1 MEITLLTMDVAATS
15 SGTTSATN
23 SQPGDNAP
31 TFAQLLGSQPQ
42 NAQSDKKTANIA
54 NHSTKENKAHSH
66 SDEDKT
72 KEDGSHL
79 ASVTTELN
87 VKEESSPEKSQLTL
101 TLPDNEQFAAIVENR
116 TPSSLMSAE
125 ELAAELPVQLAGLPG
140 LKRLTLPSDQLNQA
154 AQQPQ
159 SVKRDEGL
167 ATLARTISKDTD
179 MSEFNL
185 TDKLNLSKS
194 DEKSLL
200 TQLRPETAALA
211 SENTLTR
218 ANPTD
223 KSSAK
228 KADSIATLL
237 TPTAEKVNTLLN
249 GDKQVANAKL
259 ADNVAQQMM
268 SGNSV
273 AERDLQSTLSTSS
286 SFASQSIAATP
297 AHASALTQ
305 PQMQFSPMATQV
317 LNAQVGTPEWQQQ
330 LNQQIVM
337 FSRNG
342 LQKAELRLHPE
353 ELGSLHIRMKIED
366 GQAQLHLASQNGQVR
381 TVLEN
386 AIHQLR
392 QALSENGIQLTQSQ
406 VSSDT
411 SDSWQQQNMSDSSQF
426 SGDGADNHQGSEGNS
441 MQLASE
447 TALQKITLT
456 PQELASARG
465 GVDIF
470 A

>member
-1 MEITLLTMDVAATS
+1 MEITLLTMDVAAAS
-15 SGTTSATN
+15 PGTASATQ

-42 NAQSDKKTANIA
+42 QAQGDKKTANIT
-54 NHSTKENKAHSH
+54 NHSTKENKTHSH

-72 KEDGSHL
+72 KEDDSQL
-79 ASVTTELN
+79 ASVSTESN
-87 VKEESSPEKSQLTL
+87 VIKEPSLDTSQLTL

-116 TPSSLMSAE
+116 TASSLMSAE

-140 LKRLTLPSDQLNQA
+140 LKRLTLPSEQLTQA
-154 AQQPQ
+154 LQQPQ
-159 SVKRDEGL
+159 SVKRGEDL
-167 ATLARTISKDTD
+167 ASLARSISKDND
-179 MSEFNL
+179 MSDFNL

-200 TQLRPETAALA
+200 TQLRPETATLA
-211 SENTLTR
+211 TQSTLVG
-218 ANPTD
+218 ANQAE

-228 KADSIATLL
+228 KVDSIATLL
-237 TPTAEKVNTLLN
+237 TPTAEKVNALLN
-249 GDKQVANAKL
+249 GDKQAVNAKL
-259 ADNVAQQMM
+259 ADNVAQQMAA
-268 SGNSV
+268 GNRV
-273 AERDLQSTLSTSS
+273 AESDLHNTLTNSP
-286 SFASQSIAATP
+286 SFASQGITGH
-297 AHASALTQ
+297 AHSSTQ

-366 GQAQLHLASQNGQVR
+366 GQAQLHLASQSGQVR
-381 TVLEN
+381 SVLEN
-386 AIHQLR
+386 AMHQLR

-411 SDSWQQQNMSDSSQF
+411 NDSWQQQNMSDSSQF
-426 SGDGADNHQGSEGNS
+426 SGDGADNHQGREGNS

-447 TALQKITLT
+447 PALQKITLT

>member
-1 MEITLLTMDVAATS
+1 MEITLLTMDVAAAS
-15 SGTTSATN
+15 PGTTSASN

-42 NAQSDKKTANIA
+42 NAQSDKKTANIT
-54 NHSTKENKAHSH
+54 NPSTKENKAHSH

-79 ASVTTELN
+79 ASVTTEPN
-87 VKEESSPEKSQLTL
+87 VIEESSLEKSQLTL
-101 TLPDNEQFAAIVENR
+101 TLPDNEQFAAIVENK
-116 TPSSLMSAE
+116 TPSLLMSAE
-125 ELAAELPVQLAGLPG
+125 ELAAELPVQLAGLSG
-140 LKRLTLPSDQLNQA
+140 LKRLTLPSEQLTQA
-154 AQQPQ
+154 LQQHQ
-159 SVKRDEGL
+159 SVKQDEGL
-167 ATLARTISKDTD
+167 ASLARTISKDND
-179 MSEFNL
+179 MSDFNL

-200 TQLRPETAALA
+200 TQLRPETA
-211 SENTLTR
+211 TLTTESTR
-218 ANPTD
+218 VGANQTE
-223 KSSAK
+223 KTSAK
-228 KADSIATLL
+228 KGDSIATLL
-237 TPTAEKVNTLLN
+237 TPTVEKVNALLN
-249 GDKQVANAKL
+249 SDKQVANAKL
-259 ADNVAQQMM
+259 ADNVAQQMVA
-268 SGNSV
+268 GNRV
-273 AERDLQSTLSTSS
+273 VETDLHNTLSTSS
-286 SFASQSIAATP
+286 SLASQSITGH
-297 AHASALTQ
+297 AHSSTQ
-305 PQMQFSPMATQV
+305 PQMQFSPMATPV
-317 LNAQVGTPEWQQQ
+317 LNAQVGTQEWQQQ

-366 GQAQLHLASQNGQVR
+366 GQAQLHLASQSGQVR
-381 TVLEN
+381 SVLEN
-386 AIHQLR
+386 AMHQLR

-411 SDSWQQQNMSDSSQF
+411 NDSWQQQNMSDSSQV

-441 MQLASE
+441 LQLASE

>member
-1 MEITLLTMDVAATS
+1 MEITLLTMDVAAAS
-15 SGTTSATN
+15 PGTTSASN

-42 NAQSDKKTANIA
+42 NAQSDKKTANIT
-54 NHSTKENKAHSH
+54 NPSTKENKAHSH

-79 ASVTTELN
+79 ASVTTEPN
-87 VKEESSPEKSQLTL
+87 VIEESSLEKSQLTL
-101 TLPDNEQFAAIVENR
+101 TLPDNEQFAAIVENK
-116 TPSSLMSAE
+116 TPSLLMSAE
-125 ELAAELPVQLAGLPG
+125 ELAAELPVQLAGLSG
-140 LKRLTLPSDQLNQA
+140 LKRLTLPSEQLTQA
-154 AQQPQ
+154 LQQHQ
-159 SVKRDEGL
+159 SVKQDEGL
-167 ATLARTISKDTD
+167 ASLARTISKDND
-179 MSEFNL
+179 MSDFNL
-185 TDKLNLSKS
+185 TGKLNLSKS

-200 TQLRPETAALA
+200 TQLRPETA
-211 SENTLTR
+211 TLTTESTR
-218 ANPTD
+218 VGANQTE
-223 KSSAK
+223 KTSAK
-228 KADSIATLL
+228 KGDSIATLL
-237 TPTAEKVNTLLN
+237 TPTAEKVNALLN

-259 ADNVAQQMM
+259 ADNVAQQMVA
-268 SGNSV
+268 GNRV
-273 AERDLQSTLSTSS
+273 VETDLHSTLSTSS
-286 SFASQSIAATP
+286 SLASQSITGH
-297 AHASALTQ
+297 AHSSTQ
-305 PQMQFSPMATQV
+305 PQMQFSPMATPV
-317 LNAQVGTPEWQQQ
+317 LNAQVGTQEWQQQ

-366 GQAQLHLASQNGQVR
+366 GQAQLHLASQSGQVR
-381 TVLEN
+381 SVLEN
-386 AIHQLR
+386 AMHQLR

-411 SDSWQQQNMSDSSQF
+411 NDSWQQQNMSDSSQF

-441 MQLASE
+441 LQLASE

>member
-1 MEITLLTMDVAATS
+1 MEITLLTMDVAAAS
-15 SGTTSATN
+15 PGTTSASN

-42 NAQSDKKTANIA
+42 NAQSDKKTANIT
-54 NHSTKENKAHSH
+54 NPSTKENKAHSH

-79 ASVTTELN
+79 ASVTTEPN
-87 VKEESSPEKSQLTL
+87 VIEESSLEKSQLTL
-101 TLPDNEQFAAIVENR
+101 TLPDNEQFAAIVENK
-116 TPSSLMSAE
+116 TPSLLMSAE

-140 LKRLTLPSDQLNQA
+140 LKRLTLPSEQLTQA
-154 AQQPQ
+154 LQQPQ
-159 SVKRDEGL
+159 SVKQDEGL
-167 ATLARTISKDTD
+167 ASLARTISKDND
-179 MSEFNL
+179 MSDFNL

-200 TQLRPETAALA
+200 TQLRPETATLA
-211 SENTLTR
+211 TESTLVGAHQTEK
-218 ANPTD
+218 P
-223 KSSAK
+223 SAK
-228 KADSIATLL
+228 KVDSIATLL
-237 TPTAEKVNTLLN
+237 TPTAEKVNALLN
-249 GDKQVANAKL
+249 GDKQVTNAKL
-259 ADNVAQQMM
+259 ADNVAQQLVT
-268 SGNSV
+268 SNRVVES
-273 AERDLQSTLSTSS
+273 DLHNTLSTSS
-286 SFASQSIAATP
+286 LASQSIT
-297 AHASALTQ
+297 AHAHSSTQ

-317 LNAQVGTPEWQQQ
+317 LNAQVGTQEWQQQ

-381 TVLEN
+381 SVLEN
-386 AIHQLR
+386 AMHQLR

-411 SDSWQQQNMSDSSQF
+411 HDSWQQQNMSDSSQF

>member
-1 MEITLLTMDVAATS
+1 MEITLLTMDVAAAS
-15 SGTTSATN
+15 SGTTSASN

-42 NAQSDKKTANIA
+42 NAQSDKKTANIT

-79 ASVTTELN
+79 ASVTTEPN
-87 VKEESSPEKSQLTL
+87 VIEEPSLEKSQLTL
-101 TLPDNEQFAAIVENR
+101 TLPDNEQFAAIVENKS
-116 TPSSLMSAE
+116 PSLLMSAE

-140 LKRLTLPSDQLNQA
+140 LKRLTLPSEQLTQA
-154 AQQPQ
+154 LQQPQ
-159 SVKRDEGL
+159 SVKRGEDL
-167 ATLARTISKDTD
+167 ASLARTISKDGD
-179 MSEFNL
+179 MSDFNL

-200 TQLRPETAALA
+200 TQLRPETATLA
-211 SENTLTR
+211 TESTLVA
-218 ANPTD
+218 ANQTEKP
-223 KSSAK
+223 SAK
-228 KADSIATLL
+228 KVDSIATLL
-237 TPTAEKVNTLLN
+237 TPTAEKVNALLN

-259 ADNVAQQMM
+259 ADNVAQQMVT
-268 SGNSV
+268 GNRVVES
-273 AERDLQSTLSTSS
+273 DLHNTLSTSS
-286 SFASQSIAATP
+286 LASQSITGH
-297 AHASALTQ
+297 AHSSTQ

-381 TVLEN
+381 SVLEN
-386 AIHQLR
+386 AMHQLR

-411 SDSWQQQNMSDSSQF
+411 HDSWQQQNMSDSSQF

-441 MQLASE
+441 LQLASE

>member
-1 MEITLLTMDVAATS
+1 MEITLLTMDVAAAS
-15 SGTTSATN
+15 PGTTSASN

-42 NAQSDKKTANIA
+42 NAQSDKKTANIT

-79 ASVTTELN
+79 ASVTTEPN
-87 VKEESSPEKSQLTL
+87 VIEESSLEKSQLTL
-101 TLPDNEQFAAIVENR
+101 TLPDNEQFAAIVENK
-116 TPSSLMSAE
+116 TPSLLMSAE

-140 LKRLTLPSDQLNQA
+140 LKRLTLPSEQLTQA
-154 AQQPQ
+154 LQQPQ
-159 SVKRDEGL
+159 SVKRGEDL
-167 ATLARTISKDTD
+167 ASLARTISKDSD
-179 MSEFNL
+179 MSDFNL

-200 TQLRPETAALA
+200 TQLRPETATLA
-211 SENTLTR
+211 TESTLVG
-218 ANPTD
+218 ANQTEKP
-223 KSSAK
+223 SAK
-228 KADSIATLL
+228 KVDSIATLL
-237 TPTAEKVNTLLN
+237 TPTAEKVNALLN

-259 ADNVAQQMM
+259 ADNVALQMVT
-268 SGNSV
+268 GNRVVES
-273 AERDLQSTLSTSS
+273 DLHNTFSTSS
-286 SFASQSIAATP
+286 LASQSITGH
-297 AHASALTQ
+297 AHSSTQ

-317 LNAQVGTPEWQQQ
+317 LNAQVGTQEWQQQ

-381 TVLEN
+381 SVLEN
-386 AIHQLR
+386 AMHQLR

-411 SDSWQQQNMSDSSQF
+411 HDSWQQQNMSDSSQF

-441 MQLASE
+441 LQLASE

>member
-15 SGTTSATN
+15 PGTTSASN

-42 NAQSDKKTANIA
+42 NAQSDKKTANIT

-79 ASVTTELN
+79 ASVTTEPN
-87 VKEESSPEKSQLTL
+87 VTEESSLDKSQLTL
-101 TLPDNEQFAAIVENR
+101 TLPDNEQFAAIVENK
-116 TPSSLMSAE
+116 TSSLLMSAE

-140 LKRLTLPSDQLNQA
+140 LKRLTLPSEQLTQA
-154 AQQPQ
+154 LQQPQ
-159 SVKRDEGL
+159 SVKRDESL
-167 ATLARTISKDTD
+167 ASLARTISKDSD
-179 MSEFNL
+179 MSDFNL

-200 TQLRPETAALA
+200 TQLRPETATLATENALVG
-211 SENTLTR
+211 
-218 ANPTD
+218 ANQTEKPST
-223 KSSAK
+223 K
-228 KADSIATLL
+228 KVDSIATLL
-237 TPTAEKVNTLLN
+237 TPTAEKVNALLN
-249 GDKQVANAKL
+249 GDKQVTNAKL
-259 ADNVAQQMM
+259 ADNIAQQLAT
-268 SGNSV
+268 SHRVVES
-273 AERDLQSTLSTSS
+273 DLHNTLSTSS
-286 SFASQSIAATP
+286 LASQSIS
-297 AHASALTQ
+297 AHAHSSTQ
-305 PQMQFSPMATQV
+305 PQMQFSPMATPV
-317 LNAQVGTPEWQQQ
+317 LNAQVGTQEWQQQ

-381 TVLEN
+381 SVLEN
-386 AIHQLR
+386 AMHQLR

-411 SDSWQQQNMSDSSQF
+411 HDSWQQQNMSDSSQF

>member
-1 MEITLLTMDVAATS
+1 MDVAAAS
-15 SGTTSATN
+15 PGTTSASN

-42 NAQSDKKTANIA
+42 NAQSDKKTANIT

-79 ASVTTELN
+79 ASVTTEPN
-87 VKEESSPEKSQLTL
+87 VTEESSLDKSQLTL
-101 TLPDNEQFAAIVENR
+101 TLPDNEQFAAIVENK
-116 TPSSLMSAE
+116 TSSLLMSAE

-140 LKRLTLPSDQLNQA
+140 LKRLTLPSEQLTQA
-154 AQQPQ
+154 LQQPQ
-159 SVKRDEGL
+159 SVQRDESL
-167 ATLARTISKDTD
+167 ASLARTISKDSD
-179 MSEFNL
+179 MSDFNL
-185 TDKLNLSKS
+185 TDKLTLSKS

-200 TQLRPETAALA
+200 TQLRPETATLA
-211 SENTLTR
+211 TESTLVG
-218 ANPTD
+218 ANQTEKP
-223 KSSAK
+223 SAK
-228 KADSIATLL
+228 KVDSIATLL
-237 TPTAEKVNTLLN
+237 TPTAEKVNALLN
-249 GDKQVANAKL
+249 GDKQVTNAKL
-259 ADNVAQQMM
+259 ADNVAQQLVT
-268 SGNSV
+268 SNRVVES
-273 AERDLQSTLSTSS
+273 DLHNTLSTSS
-286 SFASQSIAATP
+286 LASQSIT
-297 AHASALTQ
+297 AHAHSSTQ

-317 LNAQVGTPEWQQQ
+317 LNAQVGTQEWQQQ

-381 TVLEN
+381 SVLEN
-386 AIHQLR
+386 AMHQLR

-411 SDSWQQQNMSDSSQF
+411 HDSWQQQNMSDSSQF

>member
-1 MEITLLTMDVAATS
+1 MEITLLTMDVAAAS
-15 SGTTSATN
+15 PGTTSASN

-42 NAQSDKKTANIA
+42 NAQSDKKTANIT
-54 NHSTKENKAHSH
+54 NPSTKENKAHSH

-79 ASVTTELN
+79 ASVTTEPN
-87 VKEESSPEKSQLTL
+87 VIEESSLEKSQLTL
-101 TLPDNEQFAAIVENR
+101 TLPDNEQFAAIVENK
-116 TPSSLMSAE
+116 TPSLLMSAE
-125 ELAAELPVQLAGLPG
+125 ELAAELPVQLAGLSG
-140 LKRLTLPSDQLNQA
+140 LKRLTLPSEQLTQA
-154 AQQPQ
+154 LQQHQ
-159 SVKRDEGL
+159 SVKQDEGL
-167 ATLARTISKDTD
+167 ASLARTISKDND
-179 MSEFNL
+179 MSDFNL

-200 TQLRPETAALA
+200 TQLRPETA
-211 SENTLTR
+211 TLTTESTR
-218 ANPTD
+218 VGANQTE
-223 KSSAK
+223 KTSAK
-228 KADSIATLL
+228 KGDSIATLL
-237 TPTAEKVNTLLN
+237 TPTAEKVNALLN
-249 GDKQVANAKL
+249 GDKQVTNAKL
-259 ADNVAQQMM
+259 ADNVAQQMVA
-268 SGNSV
+268 GNRV
-273 AERDLQSTLSTSS
+273 VETDLHNTLSTSS
-286 SFASQSIAATP
+286 SLASQSITGH
-297 AHASALTQ
+297 AHSSAQ

-317 LNAQVGTPEWQQQ
+317 LNVQVGTQEWQQQ

-381 TVLEN
+381 SVLEN
-386 AIHQLR
+386 AMHQLR

-411 SDSWQQQNMSDSSQF
+411 NDSWQQQNMSDSSQF

-441 MQLASE
+441 LQLASE

-456 PQELASARG
+456 PQEVASARG

>member
-15 SGTTSATN
+15 SGTTSASN

-42 NAQSDKKTANIA
+42 NTQSDKKTANIT

-79 ASVTTELN
+79 ASVTTEPN
-87 VKEESSPEKSQLTL
+87 VIEEPSLEKSQLTL
-101 TLPDNEQFAAIVENR
+101 TLPDNEQFAAIVENKS
-116 TPSSLMSAE
+116 PSLLMSAE

-140 LKRLTLPSDQLNQA
+140 LKRLTLPSEQLTQA
-154 AQQPQ
+154 LQQPQ
-159 SVKRDEGL
+159 SVKRGEDL
-167 ATLARTISKDTD
+167 ASLARTISKDGD
-179 MSEFNL
+179 MSDFNL

-200 TQLRPETAALA
+200 TQLRPETATLA
-211 SENTLTR
+211 TESTLVA
-218 ANPTD
+218 ANQIEKP
-223 KSSAK
+223 SAK
-228 KADSIATLL
+228 KVDSIATLL
-237 TPTAEKVNTLLN
+237 TPTAEKVNALLN

-259 ADNVAQQMM
+259 ADNVAQQMVT
-268 SGNSV
+268 GNRVVES
-273 AERDLQSTLSTSS
+273 DLHNTLSTSS
-286 SFASQSIAATP
+286 LASQSITGH
-297 AHASALTQ
+297 AHSSTQ

-381 TVLEN
+381 SVLEN
-386 AIHQLR
+386 AMHQLR

-411 SDSWQQQNMSDSSQF
+411 HDSWQQQNMSDSSQF

-441 MQLASE
+441 LQLASE

>member
-1 MEITLLTMDVAATS
+1 MEITLLTMDVAAAS
-15 SGTTSATN
+15 PGTTSASN

-42 NAQSDKKTANIA
+42 NAQSDKKTANIT
-54 NHSTKENKAHSH
+54 NPSTKENKAHSH

-79 ASVTTELN
+79 ASVTTEPN
-87 VKEESSPEKSQLTL
+87 VIEESSLEKSQLTL
-101 TLPDNEQFAAIVENR
+101 TLPDNEQFAAIVENK
-116 TPSSLMSAE
+116 TPSLLMSAE
-125 ELAAELPVQLAGLPG
+125 ELAAELPVQLAGLSG
-140 LKRLTLPSDQLNQA
+140 LKRLTLPSEQLTQA
-154 AQQPQ
+154 LQQHQ
-159 SVKRDEGL
+159 SVKQDEGL
-167 ATLARTISKDTD
+167 ASLARTISKDND
-179 MSEFNL
+179 MSDFNL

-200 TQLRPETAALA
+200 TQLRPETA
-211 SENTLTR
+211 TLTTESTR
-218 ANPTD
+218 VGANQTE
-223 KSSAK
+223 KTSAK
-228 KADSIATLL
+228 KGDSIATLL
-237 TPTAEKVNTLLN
+237 TPTAEKVNALLN

-259 ADNVAQQMM
+259 ADNVAQQMVA
-268 SGNSV
+268 GNRV
-273 AERDLQSTLSTSS
+273 VETDLHSTLSTSS
-286 SFASQSIAATP
+286 SLASQSITGH
-297 AHASALTQ
+297 AHSSTQ
-305 PQMQFSPMATQV
+305 PQMQFSPMATPV
-317 LNAQVGTPEWQQQ
+317 LNAQVGTQEWQQQ

-366 GQAQLHLASQNGQVR
+366 GQAQLHLASQSGQVR
-381 TVLEN
+381 SVLEN
-386 AIHQLR
+386 AMHQLR

-411 SDSWQQQNMSDSSQF
+411 NDSWQQQNMSDSSQF

-441 MQLASE
+441 LQLASE

>member
-1 MEITLLTMDVAATS
+1 MEITLLTMDVAAAS
-15 SGTTSATN
+15 PGTTSASN

-42 NAQSDKKTANIA
+42 NAQSDKKTANIT
-54 NHSTKENKAHSH
+54 NPSTKENKAHSH

-79 ASVTTELN
+79 ASVTTEPN
-87 VKEESSPEKSQLTL
+87 VIEESSLEKSQLTL
-101 TLPDNEQFAAIVENR
+101 TLPDNEQFAAIVENK
-116 TPSSLMSAE
+116 TPSLLMSAE

-140 LKRLTLPSDQLNQA
+140 LKRLTLPSEQLTQA
-154 AQQPQ
+154 LQQPQ

-167 ATLARTISKDTD
+167 ASLARTISKDND
-179 MSEFNL
+179 MSDFNL

-200 TQLRPETAALA
+200 TQLRPETATLA
-211 SENTLTR
+211 TESTLAA
-218 ANPTD
+218 ANQTE

-228 KADSIATLL
+228 KVDSIATLL

-259 ADNVAQQMM
+259 ADNVAQQMVT
-268 SGNSV
+268 GNRV
-273 AERDLQSTLSTSS
+273 VETDLHNPLSTSS
-286 SFASQSIAATP
+286 SLASQSITGH
-297 AHASALTQ
+297 AHSSAQ

-317 LNAQVGTPEWQQQ
+317 LNAQVGTQEWQQQ

-381 TVLEN
+381 SVLEN
-386 AIHQLR
+386 AMHQLR

-411 SDSWQQQNMSDSSQF
+411 NDSWQQQNMSDSSQF

-441 MQLASE
+441 LQLASE

>member
-1 MEITLLTMDVAATS
+1 MEITLLTMDVAAAS
-15 SGTTSATN
+15 PGTTSASN

-42 NAQSDKKTANIA
+42 NAQSDKKTANIT
-54 NHSTKENKAHSH
+54 NPSTKENKAHSH

-79 ASVTTELN
+79 ASVTTEPN
-87 VKEESSPEKSQLTL
+87 VIEESSLEKSQLTL
-101 TLPDNEQFAAIVENR
+101 TLPDNEQFAAIVENK
-116 TPSSLMSAE
+116 TPSLLMSAE
-125 ELAAELPVQLAGLPG
+125 ELAAELPVQLAGLSG
-140 LKRLTLPSDQLNQA
+140 LKRLTLPSEQLTQA
-154 AQQPQ
+154 LQQHQ
-159 SVKRDEGL
+159 SVKQDEGL
-167 ATLARTISKDTD
+167 ASLARTISKDND
-179 MSEFNL
+179 MSDFNL

-200 TQLRPETAALA
+200 TQLRPETA
-211 SENTLTR
+211 TLTTESTR
-218 ANPTD
+218 VGANQTE
-223 KSSAK
+223 KTSAK
-228 KADSIATLL
+228 KGDSIATLL
-237 TPTAEKVNTLLN
+237 TPTVEKVNALLN
-249 GDKQVANAKL
+249 SDKQVANAKL
-259 ADNVAQQMM
+259 ADNVAQQMVA
-268 SGNSV
+268 GNRV
-273 AERDLQSTLSTSS
+273 VETDLHNTLSTSS
-286 SFASQSIAATP
+286 SLASQSITGH
-297 AHASALTQ
+297 AHSSTQ
-305 PQMQFSPMATQV
+305 PQMQFSPMATPV
-317 LNAQVGTPEWQQQ
+317 LNAQVGTQEWQQQ

-366 GQAQLHLASQNGQVR
+366 GQAQLHLASQSGQVR
-381 TVLEN
+381 SVLEN
-386 AIHQLR
+386 AMHQLR

-411 SDSWQQQNMSDSSQF
+411 NDSWQQQNMSDSSQF

-441 MQLASE
+441 LQLASE

>member
-1 MEITLLTMDVAATS
+1 MDVAAAS
-15 SGTTSATN
+15 PGTTSASN

-42 NAQSDKKTANIA
+42 NAQSDKKTANIT
-54 NHSTKENKAHSH
+54 NHSTKENKVHSH

-79 ASVTTELN
+79 ASATTEPS
-87 VKEESSPEKSQLTL
+87 VIEDSSLEKSQLAL
-101 TLPDNEQFAAIVENR
+101 TLPDNEQFTAIVENKN
-116 TPSSLMSAE
+116 PSLLMSAE

-140 LKRLTLPSDQLNQA
+140 LKRLTLPSEQLTQA
-154 AQQPQ
+154 LQQHQ
-159 SVKRDEGL
+159 SVKGDEGL
-167 ATLARTISKDTD
+167 ASLARTLSKDSD

-185 TDKLNLSKS
+185 ADKLNLSKS

-200 TQLRPETAALA
+200 TQLRPEATALA
-211 SENTLTR
+211 TESTLVG
-218 ANPTD
+218 ANQTEKP
-223 KSSAK
+223 SAK
-228 KADSIATLL
+228 KGDSVATLL
-237 TPTAEKVNTLLN
+237 TPTAEKVNALLN
-249 GDKQVANAKL
+249 SDKQVTNAKL
-259 ADNVAQQMM
+259 ADNVAQQIVT
-268 SGNSV
+268 SNRVVES
-273 AERDLQSTLSTSS
+273 DLHSTLSTSS
-286 SFASQSIAATP
+286 SLASQGITGH
-297 AHASALTQ
+297 AHSSTQ

-317 LNAQVGTPEWQQQ
+317 LNAQVGTQEWQQQ

-381 TVLEN
+381 SVLEN
-386 AIHQLR
+386 AMHQLR

-411 SDSWQQQNMSDSSQF
+411 NDSWQQQNMSDSSQF

-441 MQLASE
+441 LQLASE

>member
-1 MEITLLTMDVAATS
+1 MDVAATS
-15 SGTTSATN
+15 SGTTSASN

-42 NAQSDKKTANIA
+42 NTQSDKKTANIT

-79 ASVTTELN
+79 ASVTTEPN
-87 VKEESSPEKSQLTL
+87 VIEEPSLEKSQLTL
-101 TLPDNEQFAAIVENR
+101 TLPDNEQFAAIVENKS
-116 TPSSLMSAE
+116 PSLLMSAE

-140 LKRLTLPSDQLNQA
+140 LKRLTLPSEQLTQA
-154 AQQPQ
+154 LQQPQ
-159 SVKRDEGL
+159 SVKRGEDL
-167 ATLARTISKDTD
+167 ASLARTISKDGD
-179 MSEFNL
+179 MSDFNL

-200 TQLRPETAALA
+200 TQLRPETATLA
-211 SENTLTR
+211 TESTLVA
-218 ANPTD
+218 ANQIEKP
-223 KSSAK
+223 SAK
-228 KADSIATLL
+228 KVDSIATLL
-237 TPTAEKVNTLLN
+237 TPTAEKVNALLN

-259 ADNVAQQMM
+259 ADNVAQQMVT
-268 SGNSV
+268 GNRVVES
-273 AERDLQSTLSTSS
+273 DLHNTLSTSS
-286 SFASQSIAATP
+286 LASQSITGH
-297 AHASALTQ
+297 AHSSTQ

-381 TVLEN
+381 SVLEN
-386 AIHQLR
+386 AMHQLR

-411 SDSWQQQNMSDSSQF
+411 HDSWQQQNMSDSSQF

-441 MQLASE
+441 LQLASE

>member
-1 MEITLLTMDVAATS
+1 MEITLLTMDVAAAS
-15 SGTTSATN
+15 PGTTSASN

-42 NAQSDKKTANIA
+42 NAQSDKKTANIT
-54 NHSTKENKAHSH
+54 NPSTKENKAHSH

-79 ASVTTELN
+79 ASVTTEPN
-87 VKEESSPEKSQLTL
+87 VIEESSLEKSQLTL
-101 TLPDNEQFAAIVENR
+101 TLPDNEQFAAIVENK
-116 TPSSLMSAE
+116 TPSLLMSAE
-125 ELAAELPVQLAGLPG
+125 ELAAELPVQLAGLSG
-140 LKRLTLPSDQLNQA
+140 LKRLTLPSEQLTQA
-154 AQQPQ
+154 LQQHQ
-159 SVKRDEGL
+159 SVKQDEGL
-167 ATLARTISKDTD
+167 ASLARTISKDND
-179 MSEFNL
+179 MSDFNL

-200 TQLRPETAALA
+200 TQLRPETA
-211 SENTLTR
+211 TLTTESTR
-218 ANPTD
+218 VGANQTE
-223 KSSAK
+223 KTSAK
-228 KADSIATLL
+228 KGDSIATLL
-237 TPTAEKVNTLLN
+237 TPTAEKVNALLN

-259 ADNVAQQMM
+259 ADNVAQQMVA
-268 SGNSV
+268 GNRV
-273 AERDLQSTLSTSS
+273 VETDLHSTLSTSS
-286 SFASQSIAATP
+286 SLASQSITGH
-297 AHASALTQ
+297 AHSSTQ

-317 LNAQVGTPEWQQQ
+317 LNAQVGTQEWQQQ

-366 GQAQLHLASQNGQVR
+366 GQAQLHLASQSGQVR
-381 TVLEN
+381 SVLEN
-386 AIHQLR
+386 AMHQLR

-411 SDSWQQQNMSDSSQF
+411 NDSWQQQNMSDSSQF

-441 MQLASE
+441 LQLASE

>member
-1 MEITLLTMDVAATS
+1 MEITLLTMDVAAAS
-15 SGTTSATN
+15 PGTTSASN

-42 NAQSDKKTANIA
+42 NAQSDKKTANIT
-54 NHSTKENKAHSH
+54 NPSTKENKAYSH

-79 ASVTTELN
+79 ASVTTEPN
-87 VKEESSPEKSQLTL
+87 VIEESSLEKSQLTL
-101 TLPDNEQFAAIVENR
+101 TLPDNEQFVAIVENK
-116 TPSSLMSAE
+116 TPSLLMSAE
-125 ELAAELPVQLAGLPG
+125 ELAAELPVQLAGLSG
-140 LKRLTLPSDQLNQA
+140 LKRLTLPSEQLTQA
-154 AQQPQ
+154 LQQHQ
-159 SVKRDEGL
+159 SVKQDEGL
-167 ATLARTISKDTD
+167 ASLARTISKDND
-179 MSEFNL
+179 MSDFNL

-200 TQLRPETAALA
+200 TQLRPETA
-211 SENTLTR
+211 TLTTESTR
-218 ANPTD
+218 VGANQTE
-223 KSSAK
+223 KTSAK
-228 KADSIATLL
+228 KGDSIATLL
-237 TPTAEKVNTLLN
+237 TPTAEKVNALLN

-259 ADNVAQQMM
+259 ADNVAQQMVA
-268 SGNSV
+268 GNRV
-273 AERDLQSTLSTSS
+273 VETDLHSTLSTSS
-286 SFASQSIAATP
+286 SLASQSITGH
-297 AHASALTQ
+297 AHSSTQ

-317 LNAQVGTPEWQQQ
+317 LNAQVGTQEWQQQ

-366 GQAQLHLASQNGQVR
+366 GQAQLHLASQSGQVR
-381 TVLEN
+381 SVLEN
-386 AIHQLR
+386 AMHQLR

-411 SDSWQQQNMSDSSQF
+411 NDSWQQQNMSDSSQF

-441 MQLASE
+441 LQLASE

>member
-1 MEITLLTMDVAATS
+1 MEITLLTMDVAAAS
-15 SGTTSATN
+15 PGTTSASN

-42 NAQSDKKTANIA
+42 NAQSDKKTANIT
-54 NHSTKENKAHSH
+54 NPSTKENKAHSH

-79 ASVTTELN
+79 ASVTTEPN
-87 VKEESSPEKSQLTL
+87 VIEESSLEKSQLTL
-101 TLPDNEQFAAIVENR
+101 TLPDNEQFAAIVENK
-116 TPSSLMSAE
+116 TPSLLMSAE
-125 ELAAELPVQLAGLPG
+125 ELAAELPVQLAGLSG
-140 LKRLTLPSDQLNQA
+140 LKRLTLPSEQLTQA
-154 AQQPQ
+154 LQQHQ
-159 SVKRDEGL
+159 SVKQDEGL
-167 ATLARTISKDTD
+167 ASLARTISKDND
-179 MSEFNL
+179 MSDFNL

-200 TQLRPETAALA
+200 TQLSPETA
-211 SENTLTR
+211 TLTTESTR
-218 ANPTD
+218 VGANQTE
-223 KSSAK
+223 KTSAK
-228 KADSIATLL
+228 KGDSIATLL
-237 TPTAEKVNTLLN
+237 TPTAEKVNALLN

-259 ADNVAQQMM
+259 ADNVAQQMVA
-268 SGNSV
+268 GNRV
-273 AERDLQSTLSTSS
+273 VETDLHSTLSTSS
-286 SFASQSIAATP
+286 SLASQSITGH
-297 AHASALTQ
+297 AHSSTQ
-305 PQMQFSPMATQV
+305 PQMQFSPMATPV
-317 LNAQVGTPEWQQQ
+317 LNAQVGTQEWQQQ

-366 GQAQLHLASQNGQVR
+366 GQAQLHLASQSGQVR
-381 TVLEN
+381 SVLEN
-386 AIHQLR
+386 AMHQLR

-411 SDSWQQQNMSDSSQF
+411 NDSWQQQNMSDSSQF

-441 MQLASE
+441 LQLASE

>member
-1 MEITLLTMDVAATS
+1 MEITLLTMDVAAAS
-15 SGTTSATN
+15 PGTTSASN

-42 NAQSDKKTANIA
+42 NAQSDKKTANIT
-54 NHSTKENKAHSH
+54 NPSTKENKAHSH

-79 ASVTTELN
+79 ASVTTEPN
-87 VKEESSPEKSQLTL
+87 VIEESSLEKSQLTL
-101 TLPDNEQFAAIVENR
+101 TLPDNEQFVAIVENK
-116 TPSSLMSAE
+116 TPSLLMSAE
-125 ELAAELPVQLAGLPG
+125 ELAAELPVQLAGLSG
-140 LKRLTLPSDQLNQA
+140 LKRLTLPSEQLTQA
-154 AQQPQ
+154 LQQHQ
-159 SVKRDEGL
+159 SVKQDEGL
-167 ATLARTISKDTD
+167 ASLARTISKDND
-179 MSEFNL
+179 MSDFNL

-200 TQLRPETAALA
+200 TQLRPETA
-211 SENTLTR
+211 TLTTESTR
-218 ANPTD
+218 VGANQTE
-223 KSSAK
+223 KTSAK
-228 KADSIATLL
+228 KGDSIATLL
-237 TPTAEKVNTLLN
+237 TPTAEKVNALLN

-259 ADNVAQQMM
+259 ADNVAQQMVA
-268 SGNSV
+268 GNRV
-273 AERDLQSTLSTSS
+273 VETDLHNTLSTSS
-286 SFASQSIAATP
+286 SLASQSITGH
-297 AHASALTQ
+297 AHSSTQ
-305 PQMQFSPMATQV
+305 PQMQFSPMATPV
-317 LNAQVGTPEWQQQ
+317 LNAQVGTQEWQQQ

-366 GQAQLHLASQNGQVR
+366 GQAQLHLASQSGQVR
-381 TVLEN
+381 SVLEN
-386 AIHQLR
+386 AMHQLR

-411 SDSWQQQNMSDSSQF
+411 NDSWQQQNMSDSSQF

-441 MQLASE
+441 LQLASE

>member
-15 SGTTSATN
+15 SGTTSASN

-42 NAQSDKKTANIA
+42 NTQSDKKTANIT

-79 ASVTTELN
+79 ASVTTEPN
-87 VKEESSPEKSQLTL
+87 VIEEPSLEKSQLTL
-101 TLPDNEQFAAIVENR
+101 TLPDNEQFAAIVENKS
-116 TPSSLMSAE
+116 PSLLMSAE

-140 LKRLTLPSDQLNQA
+140 LKRLTLPSEQLTQA
-154 AQQPQ
+154 LQQPQ
-159 SVKRDEGL
+159 SVKRGEDL
-167 ATLARTISKDTD
+167 ASLARTISKDGD
-179 MSEFNL
+179 MSDFNL

-200 TQLRPETAALA
+200 TQLRPETATLA
-211 SENTLTR
+211 TENTLVA
-218 ANPTD
+218 ANQIEKP
-223 KSSAK
+223 SAK
-228 KADSIATLL
+228 KVDSIATLL
-237 TPTAEKVNTLLN
+237 TPTAEKVNALLN

-259 ADNVAQQMM
+259 ADNVAQQMVT
-268 SGNSV
+268 GNRVVES
-273 AERDLQSTLSTSS
+273 DLHNTLSTSS
-286 SFASQSIAATP
+286 LASQSITGH
-297 AHASALTQ
+297 AHSSTQ

-381 TVLEN
+381 SVLEN
-386 AIHQLR
+386 AMHQLR

-411 SDSWQQQNMSDSSQF
+411 HDSWQQQNMSDSSQF

-441 MQLASE
+441 LQLASE

>member
-15 SGTTSATN
+15 PGTTSATQ

-31 TFAQLLGSQPQ
+31 TFAQLLGSKPQ
-42 NAQSDKKTANIA
+42 QAQSDKKTANIA
-54 NHSTKENKAHSH
+54 NHSTKENKTH

-72 KEDGSHL
+72 KEDNNHL
-79 ASVTTELN
+79 VSVSAEQKVTDEPSLD
-87 VKEESSPEKSQLTL
+87 KSQLTL
-101 TLPDNEQFAAIVENR
+101 TLPDNEQFVAIVENR
-116 TPSSLMSAE
+116 MPSSLMSAE

-140 LKRLTLPSDQLNQA
+140 LKRLALPSDTLNQA
-154 AQQPQ
+154 LQQPHA
-159 SVKRDEGL
+159 VKTNEDL
-167 ATLARTISKDTD
+167 ASLTHALSKDTELSD
-179 MSEFNL
+179 FNL

-200 TQLRPETAALA
+200 TQLRPETATLA
-211 SENTLTR
+211 TESTLAG
-218 ANPTD
+218 ANQTEKP
-223 KSSAK
+223 SAK
-228 KADSIATLL
+228 KVDSIATLL
-237 TPTAEKVNTLLN
+237 TPTAEKVNALLN
-249 GDKQVANAKL
+249 GDKQVATAKL
-259 ADNVAQQMM
+259 TDNVAQQMVI
-268 SGNSV
+268 GNRV
-273 AERDLQSTLSTSS
+273 AESELHNTLPTSS
-286 SFASQSIAATP
+286 SFASQGVTGH
-297 AHASALTQ
+297 AHSSTQ

-366 GQAQLHLASQNGQVR
+366 GQAQLHLASQSGQVR
-381 TVLEN
+381 SVLEN
-386 AIHQLR
+386 AMHQLR

-411 SDSWQQQNMSDSSQF
+411 NDSWQQQNMSDSSQF

-441 MQLASE
+441 MQLTSE
-447 TALQKITLT
+447 PALQKITLT

>member
-1 MEITLLTMDVAATS
+1 MEITLLTMDVAAAS
-15 SGTTSATN
+15 SGTTSASN

-42 NAQSDKKTANIA
+42 NAQSDKKTANIT

-72 KEDGSHL
+72 KEDDSHL
-79 ASVTTELN
+79 ASVTTEPN
-87 VKEESSPEKSQLTL
+87 VIEESSLEKPQLTL
-101 TLPDNEQFAAIVENR
+101 TLPDNEQFAAIVENK
-116 TPSSLMSAE
+116 TPSLLMSAE

-140 LKRLTLPSDQLNQA
+140 LKRPTLPSEQLTQA
-154 AQQPQ
+154 LQQPQ
-159 SVKRDEGL
+159 SVKHDASL
-167 ATLARTISKDTD
+167 ASLARTISKDSD
-179 MSEFNL
+179 MSDFNL

-200 TQLRPETAALA
+200 TQLRPETATLATESALVG
-211 SENTLTR
+211 
-218 ANPTD
+218 ANQTEKP
-223 KSSAK
+223 SAK
-228 KADSIATLL
+228 KVDSIATLL
-237 TPTAEKVNTLLN
+237 TPTAEKVNALLN
-249 GDKQVANAKL
+249 GDKQVVNAKL
-259 ADNVAQQMM
+259 ADNVAQQMVT
-268 SGNSV
+268 GNRV
-273 AERDLQSTLSTSS
+273 VENDLHNTLSTSS
-286 SFASQSIAATP
+286 SLASQSITGH
-297 AHASALTQ
+297 AHSSTQ

-317 LNAQVGTPEWQQQ
+317 LNAQVGTQEWQQQ
-330 LNQQIVM
+330 LNQQIVI

-381 TVLEN
+381 SVLEN
-386 AIHQLR
+386 AMHQLR

-441 MQLASE
+441 LQLASE

>member
-15 SGTTSATN
+15 SGTTSASN

-42 NAQSDKKTANIA
+42 NTQSDKKTANIT

-79 ASVTTELN
+79 ASVTTEPN
-87 VKEESSPEKSQLTL
+87 VIEEPSLEKSQLTL
-101 TLPDNEQFAAIVENR
+101 TLPDNEQFAAIVENKS
-116 TPSSLMSAE
+116 PSLLMSAE

-140 LKRLTLPSDQLNQA
+140 LKRLTLPSEQLTQA
-154 AQQPQ
+154 LQQPQ
-159 SVKRDEGL
+159 SVKRGEDL
-167 ATLARTISKDTD
+167 ASLARTISKDGD
-179 MSEFNL
+179 MSDFNL

-200 TQLRPETAALA
+200 TQLRPETATLA
-211 SENTLTR
+211 TESTLVA
-218 ANPTD
+218 ANQTEKP
-223 KSSAK
+223 SAK
-228 KADSIATLL
+228 KVDSIATLL
-237 TPTAEKVNTLLN
+237 TPTAEKVNALLN

-259 ADNVAQQMM
+259 ADNVAQQMVT
-268 SGNSV
+268 GNRVVES
-273 AERDLQSTLSTSS
+273 DLHNTLSTSS
-286 SFASQSIAATP
+286 LASQSITGH
-297 AHASALTQ
+297 AHSSTQ

-381 TVLEN
+381 SVLEN
-386 AIHQLR
+386 AMHQLR

-411 SDSWQQQNMSDSSQF
+411 HDSWQQQNMSDSSQF

-441 MQLASE
+441 LQLASE

>member
-1 MEITLLTMDVAATS
+1 MDVAAAS
-15 SGTTSATN
+15 PGTTSASN

-31 TFAQLLGSQPQ
+31 TFAQFLGSQPQ
-42 NAQSDKKTANIA
+42 NAQSDKKTANIT
-54 NHSTKENKAHSH
+54 NPSTKENKAHSH

-79 ASVTTELN
+79 ASVTTEPN
-87 VKEESSPEKSQLTL
+87 VIEESSLEKSQLTL
-101 TLPDNEQFAAIVENR
+101 TLPDNEQFAAIVENK
-116 TPSSLMSAE
+116 TPSLLMSAE
-125 ELAAELPVQLAGLPG
+125 ELAAELPVQLAGLSG
-140 LKRLTLPSDQLNQA
+140 LKRLTLPSEQLTQA
-154 AQQPQ
+154 LQQHQ
-159 SVKRDEGL
+159 SVKQDEGL
-167 ATLARTISKDTD
+167 ASLARTISKDND
-179 MSEFNL
+179 MSDFNL

-200 TQLRPETAALA
+200 TQLRPETA
-211 SENTLTR
+211 TLTTESTR
-218 ANPTD
+218 VGANQTE
-223 KSSAK
+223 KTSAK
-228 KADSIATLL
+228 KGDSIATLL
-237 TPTAEKVNTLLN
+237 TPTAEKVNALLN

-259 ADNVAQQMM
+259 ADNVAQQMVA
-268 SGNSV
+268 GNRV
-273 AERDLQSTLSTSS
+273 VETDLHSTLSTSS
-286 SFASQSIAATP
+286 SLASQSITGH
-297 AHASALTQ
+297 AHSSTQ

-317 LNAQVGTPEWQQQ
+317 LNAQVGTQEWQQQ

-366 GQAQLHLASQNGQVR
+366 GQAQLHLASQSGQVR
-381 TVLEN
+381 SVLEN
-386 AIHQLR
+386 AMHQLR

-411 SDSWQQQNMSDSSQF
+411 NDSWQQQNMSDSSQF

-441 MQLASE
+441 LQLASE

>member
-1 MEITLLTMDVAATS
+1 MEITLLTMDVAAAS
-15 SGTTSATN
+15 PGTTSASN

-42 NAQSDKKTANIA
+42 NAQSDKKTANIT
-54 NHSTKENKAHSH
+54 NPSTKENKAHSH

-79 ASVTTELN
+79 ASVTTEPN
-87 VKEESSPEKSQLTL
+87 VIEKSSLEKSQLTL
-101 TLPDNEQFAAIVENR
+101 TLPDNEQFAAIVENK
-116 TPSSLMSAE
+116 TPSLLMSAE
-125 ELAAELPVQLAGLPG
+125 ELAAELPVQLAGLSG
-140 LKRLTLPSDQLNQA
+140 LKRLTLPSEQLTQA
-154 AQQPQ
+154 LQQHQ
-159 SVKRDEGL
+159 SVKQDEGL
-167 ATLARTISKDTD
+167 ASLARTISKDND
-179 MSEFNL
+179 MSDFNL

-200 TQLRPETAALA
+200 TQLRPETA
-211 SENTLTR
+211 TLTTESTR
-218 ANPTD
+218 VGANQTE
-223 KSSAK
+223 KTSAK
-228 KADSIATLL
+228 KGDSIATLL
-237 TPTAEKVNTLLN
+237 TPTAEKVNALLN

-259 ADNVAQQMM
+259 ADNVAQQMVA
-268 SGNSV
+268 GNRV
-273 AERDLQSTLSTSS
+273 VETDLHNTLSTSS
-286 SFASQSIAATP
+286 SLASQSITGH
-297 AHASALTQ
+297 AHSSTQ
-305 PQMQFSPMATQV
+305 PQMQFSPMATPV
-317 LNAQVGTPEWQQQ
+317 LNAQVGTQEWQQQ

-366 GQAQLHLASQNGQVR
+366 GQAQLHLASQSGQVR
-381 TVLEN
+381 SVLEN
-386 AIHQLR
+386 AMHQLR

-411 SDSWQQQNMSDSSQF
+411 NDSWQQQNMSDSSQF

-441 MQLASE
+441 LQLASE

>member
-1 MEITLLTMDVAATS
+1 MEITLLTMDVAAAS
-15 SGTTSATN
+15 PGTTSASN

-42 NAQSDKKTANIA
+42 NAQSDKKTANIT
-54 NHSTKENKAHSH
+54 NPSTKENKAHSH

-79 ASVTTELN
+79 ASVTTEPN
-87 VKEESSPEKSQLTL
+87 VIEESSLEKSQLTL
-101 TLPDNEQFAAIVENR
+101 TLPDNEQFAAIVENK
-116 TPSSLMSAE
+116 TPSLLMSAE
-125 ELAAELPVQLAGLPG
+125 ELAAELPVQLAGLSG
-140 LKRLTLPSDQLNQA
+140 LKRLTLPSEQLTQA
-154 AQQPQ
+154 LQQHQ
-159 SVKRDEGL
+159 SVKQDEGL
-167 ATLARTISKDTD
+167 ASLAHTISKDND
-179 MSEFNL
+179 MSDFNL

-200 TQLRPETAALA
+200 TQLRPETA
-211 SENTLTR
+211 TLTTESTR
-218 ANPTD
+218 VGANQTE
-223 KSSAK
+223 KTSAK
-228 KADSIATLL
+228 KGDSITTLL
-237 TPTAEKVNTLLN
+237 TPTAEKVNALLN
-249 GDKQVANAKL
+249 GDKQVTNAKL
-259 ADNVAQQMM
+259 ADNVAQQMVA
-268 SGNSV
+268 GNRV
-273 AERDLQSTLSTSS
+273 VETDLHNTLSTSS
-286 SFASQSIAATP
+286 SLASQSITGH
-297 AHASALTQ
+297 AHSSTQ

-317 LNAQVGTPEWQQQ
+317 LNAQVGTQEWQQQ

-366 GQAQLHLASQNGQVR
+366 GQAQLHLASQSGQVR
-381 TVLEN
+381 SVLEN
-386 AIHQLR
+386 AMHQLR

-411 SDSWQQQNMSDSSQF
+411 NDSWQQQNMSDSSQF

-441 MQLASE
+441 LQLASE

>member
-1 MEITLLTMDVAATS
+1 MEITLLTMDVAAAS
-15 SGTTSATN
+15 PGTTSASN

-42 NAQSDKKTANIA
+42 NAQSDKKTANIT
-54 NHSTKENKAHSH
+54 NPSTKENKAHSH

-79 ASVTTELN
+79 ASVTTEPN
-87 VKEESSPEKSQLTL
+87 VIEESSLEKSQLTL
-101 TLPDNEQFAAIVENR
+101 TLPDNEQFAAIVENK
-116 TPSSLMSAE
+116 TPSLLMSAE
-125 ELAAELPVQLAGLPG
+125 ELAAELPVQLAGLSG
-140 LKRLTLPSDQLNQA
+140 LKRLTLPSEQLTQA
-154 AQQPQ
+154 LQQHQ
-159 SVKRDEGL
+159 SVKQDEGL
-167 ATLARTISKDTD
+167 ASLARTISKDND
-179 MSEFNL
+179 MSDFNL

-200 TQLRPETAALA
+200 TQLRPETA
-211 SENTLTR
+211 TLTTESTR
-218 ANPTD
+218 VGANQTE
-223 KSSAK
+223 KTSAK
-228 KADSIATLL
+228 KGDSIATLL
-237 TPTAEKVNTLLN
+237 TPTAEKVNALLN
-249 GDKQVANAKL
+249 SDKQVANAKL
-259 ADNVAQQMM
+259 ADNVAQQMVA
-268 SGNSV
+268 GNRV
-273 AERDLQSTLSTSS
+273 VETDLHSTLSTSS
-286 SFASQSIAATP
+286 SLASQSITGH
-297 AHASALTQ
+297 AHSSTQ

-317 LNAQVGTPEWQQQ
+317 LNAQVGTQEWQQQ

-366 GQAQLHLASQNGQVR
+366 GQAQLHLASQSGQVR
-381 TVLEN
+381 SVLEN
-386 AIHQLR
+386 AMHQLR

-411 SDSWQQQNMSDSSQF
+411 NDSWQQQNMSDSSQF

-441 MQLASE
+441 LQLASE

>member
-1 MEITLLTMDVAATS
+1 MEITLLTMDVAAAS
-15 SGTTSATN
+15 PGTTSASN

-42 NAQSDKKTANIA
+42 NAQSDKKTANIT
-54 NHSTKENKAHSH
+54 NPSTKENKAHSH

-79 ASVTTELN
+79 ASVTTEPN
-87 VKEESSPEKSQLTL
+87 VIEESSLEKSQLTL
-101 TLPDNEQFAAIVENR
+101 TLPDNEQFAAIVENK
-116 TPSSLMSAE
+116 TPSLLMSAE
-125 ELAAELPVQLAGLPG
+125 ELAAELPVQLAGLSG
-140 LKRLTLPSDQLNQA
+140 LKRLTLPSEQLTQA
-154 AQQPQ
+154 LQQHQ
-159 SVKRDEGL
+159 SVKQDEGL
-167 ATLARTISKDTD
+167 ASLARTISKDND
-179 MSEFNL
+179 MSDFNL

-200 TQLRPETAALA
+200 TQLRPETA
-211 SENTLTR
+211 TLTTESTR
-218 ANPTD
+218 VGANQTE
-223 KSSAK
+223 KTSAK
-228 KADSIATLL
+228 KGDSIATLL
-237 TPTAEKVNTLLN
+237 TPTAEKVNALLN
-249 GDKQVANAKL
+249 GDKQVENAKL
-259 ADNVAQQMM
+259 ADNVAQQMVA
-268 SGNSV
+268 GNRV
-273 AERDLQSTLSTSS
+273 VETDLHNTLSTSS
-286 SFASQSIAATP
+286 SLASQSITGH
-297 AHASALTQ
+297 AHSSAQ

-317 LNAQVGTPEWQQQ
+317 LNAQVGTQEWQQQ

-381 TVLEN
+381 SVLEN
-386 AIHQLR
+386 AMHQLR

-411 SDSWQQQNMSDSSQF
+411 NDSWQQQNMSDSSQF

-441 MQLASE
+441 LQLASE

-456 PQELASARG
+456 PQEVASARG

>member
-15 SGTTSATN
+15 SGTTSASN

-42 NAQSDKKTANIA
+42 NAQSDKKTANIT

-79 ASVTTELN
+79 ASVTTEPN
-87 VKEESSPEKSQLTL
+87 VIEEPSLEKSQLTL
-101 TLPDNEQFAAIVENR
+101 TLPDNEQFAAIVENKS
-116 TPSSLMSAE
+116 PSLLMSAE

-140 LKRLTLPSDQLNQA
+140 LKRLTLPSEQLTQA
-154 AQQPQ
+154 LQQPQ
-159 SVKRDEGL
+159 SVKRGEDL
-167 ATLARTISKDTD
+167 ASLARTISKDGD
-179 MSEFNL
+179 MSDFNL

-200 TQLRPETAALA
+200 TQLRPETATLA
-211 SENTLTR
+211 TESTLVA
-218 ANPTD
+218 ANQTEKP
-223 KSSAK
+223 SAK
-228 KADSIATLL
+228 KVDSIATLL
-237 TPTAEKVNTLLN
+237 TPTAEKVNALLN

-259 ADNVAQQMM
+259 ADNVAQQMVT
-268 SGNSV
+268 GNRVVES
-273 AERDLQSTLSTSS
+273 DLHNTLSTSS
-286 SFASQSIAATP
+286 LASQSITGH
-297 AHASALTQ
+297 AHSSTQ

-381 TVLEN
+381 SVLEN
-386 AIHQLR
+386 AMHQLR

-411 SDSWQQQNMSDSSQF
+411 HDSWQQQNMSDSSQF

-441 MQLASE
+441 LQLASE

>member
-1 MEITLLTMDVAATS
+1 MEITLLTMDVAAAS
-15 SGTTSATN
+15 PGTTSASN

-42 NAQSDKKTANIA
+42 NAQSDKKTANIT
-54 NHSTKENKAHSH
+54 NPSTKENKAHSH

-79 ASVTTELN
+79 ASVTTEPN
-87 VKEESSPEKSQLTL
+87 VIEESSLEKSQLAL
-101 TLPDNEQFAAIVENR
+101 TLPDNEQFAAIVENK
-116 TPSSLMSAE
+116 TPSLLMSAE

-140 LKRLTLPSDQLNQA
+140 LKRLTLPSEQLTQA
-154 AQQPQ
+154 LQQHQ
-159 SVKRDEGL
+159 SVKHDEGL
-167 ATLARTISKDTD
+167 ASLARTISKDND
-179 MSEFNL
+179 MSDFNL

-200 TQLRPETAALA
+200 TQLRPETA
-211 SENTLTR
+211 TLTTESTR
-218 ANPTD
+218 AGANQTE
-223 KSSAK
+223 KTSAK
-228 KADSIATLL
+228 KGDSIATLL
-237 TPTAEKVNTLLN
+237 TPTAEKVNALLN

-259 ADNVAQQMM
+259 ADNVDQQMVA
-268 SGNSV
+268 GNRV
-273 AERDLQSTLSTSS
+273 VETDLHNTLSTSS
-286 SFASQSIAATP
+286 LASQSITGH
-297 AHASALTQ
+297 AHSSTQ

-317 LNAQVGTPEWQQQ
+317 LNAQVGTQEWQQQ

-366 GQAQLHLASQNGQVR
+366 GQAQLHLASQSGQVR
-381 TVLEN
+381 SVLEN
-386 AIHQLR
+386 AMHQLR

-411 SDSWQQQNMSDSSQF
+411 NDSWQQQNMSDSSQF

-441 MQLASE
+441 LQLASE

>member
-15 SGTTSATN
+15 SGTTSASN

-42 NAQSDKKTANIA
+42 NTQSDKKTANIT

-79 ASVTTELN
+79 ASVTTEPN
-87 VKEESSPEKSQLTL
+87 VIEEPSLEKSQLTL
-101 TLPDNEQFAAIVENR
+101 TLPDNEQFAAIVENKS
-116 TPSSLMSAE
+116 PSLLMSAE

-140 LKRLTLPSDQLNQA
+140 LKRLTLPSEQLTQA
-154 AQQPQ
+154 LQQPQ
-159 SVKRDEGL
+159 SVKRDEDL
-167 ATLARTISKDTD
+167 ASLARTISKDGD
-179 MSEFNL
+179 MSDFNL

-200 TQLRPETAALA
+200 TQLRPETATLA
-211 SENTLTR
+211 TESTLVA
-218 ANPTD
+218 ANQIEKP
-223 KSSAK
+223 SAK
-228 KADSIATLL
+228 KVDSIATLL
-237 TPTAEKVNTLLN
+237 TPTAEKVNALLN

-259 ADNVAQQMM
+259 ADNVAQQMVT
-268 SGNSV
+268 GNRVVES
-273 AERDLQSTLSTSS
+273 DLHNTLSTSS
-286 SFASQSIAATP
+286 LASQSITGH
-297 AHASALTQ
+297 AHSSTQ

-381 TVLEN
+381 SVLEN
-386 AIHQLR
+386 AMHQLR

-411 SDSWQQQNMSDSSQF
+411 HDSWQQQNMSDSSQF

-441 MQLASE
+441 LQLASE

>member
-15 SGTTSATN
+15 PGTTSASN

-42 NAQSDKKTANIA
+42 NTQSDKKTANIT

-72 KEDGSHL
+72 KEDDSHL
-79 ASVTTELN
+79 ASVTTEPN
-87 VKEESSPEKSQLTL
+87 VTEESSLDKSQLTL
-101 TLPDNEQFAAIVENR
+101 TLPDNEQFAAIVENK
-116 TPSSLMSAE
+116 TSSLLMSAE

-140 LKRLTLPSDQLNQA
+140 LKRLTLPSEQLTQA
-154 AQQPQ
+154 LQQPQ
-159 SVKRDEGL
+159 SVKRDESL
-167 ATLARTISKDTD
+167 ASLARTISKDSD
-179 MSEFNL
+179 MSDFNL

-200 TQLRPETAALA
+200 AQLRPETATLA
-211 SENTLTR
+211 TESTLIG
-218 ANPTD
+218 ANQTEKPST
-223 KSSAK
+223 K
-228 KADSIATLL
+228 KVDSIATLL
-237 TPTAEKVNTLLN
+237 TPTAEKVNALLN
-249 GDKQVANAKL
+249 GDKQVTNTKL
-259 ADNVAQQMM
+259 ADNVAQQLAT
-268 SGNSV
+268 SHRVVES
-273 AERDLQSTLSTSS
+273 DLHNTLSTSS
-286 SFASQSIAATP
+286 LASQSIS
-297 AHASALTQ
+297 AHAHSSTQ
-305 PQMQFSPMATQV
+305 PQMQFSPMATPV
-317 LNAQVGTPEWQQQ
+317 LNAQVGTQEWQQQ

-381 TVLEN
+381 SVLEN
-386 AIHQLR
+386 AMHQLR

-411 SDSWQQQNMSDSSQF
+411 HDSWQQQNMSDSSQF

>member
-1 MEITLLTMDVAATS
+1 MEITLLTMDVAAAS
-15 SGTTSATN
+15 PGTTSASN

-42 NAQSDKKTANIA
+42 NAQSDKKTANIT
-54 NHSTKENKAHSH
+54 NPSTKENKAHSH

-79 ASVTTELN
+79 ASVTTEPN
-87 VKEESSPEKSQLTL
+87 VIEESSLEKSQLTL
-101 TLPDNEQFAAIVENR
+101 TLPDNEQFAAIVENK
-116 TPSSLMSAE
+116 TPSLLMSAE
-125 ELAAELPVQLAGLPG
+125 ELAAELPVQLAGLSG
-140 LKRLTLPSDQLNQA
+140 LKRLTLPSEQLTQA
-154 AQQPQ
+154 LQQHQ
-159 SVKRDEGL
+159 SVKQDEGL
-167 ATLARTISKDTD
+167 ASLARTISKDND
-179 MSEFNL
+179 MSDFNL

-200 TQLRPETAALA
+200 TQLRPETA
-211 SENTLTR
+211 TLTTESTR
-218 ANPTD
+218 VGANQTE
-223 KSSAK
+223 KTSAK
-228 KADSIATLL
+228 KGDSIATLL
-237 TPTAEKVNTLLN
+237 TPTAEKVNALLN

-259 ADNVAQQMM
+259 ADNVAQQMVA
-268 SGNSV
+268 GNRV
-273 AERDLQSTLSTSS
+273 VETDLHNTLSTSS
-286 SFASQSIAATP
+286 SLASQSITGH
-297 AHASALTQ
+297 AHSSTQ

-317 LNAQVGTPEWQQQ
+317 LNAQVGTQEWQQQ

-366 GQAQLHLASQNGQVR
+366 GQAQLHLASQSGQVR
-381 TVLEN
+381 SVLEN
-386 AIHQLR
+386 AMHQLR

-411 SDSWQQQNMSDSSQF
+411 NDSWQQQNMSDSSQF

-441 MQLASE
+441 LQLASE

>member
-1 MEITLLTMDVAATS
+1 MEITLLTMDVAVAS
-15 SGTTSATN
+15 PGTTSASN

-42 NAQSDKKTANIA
+42 NAQSDKKTANIT
-54 NHSTKENKAHSH
+54 NPSTKENKAHSH

-79 ASVTTELN
+79 ASVTTEPN
-87 VKEESSPEKSQLTL
+87 VIEESSLEKSQLTL
-101 TLPDNEQFAAIVENR
+101 TLPDNEQFAAIVENK
-116 TPSSLMSAE
+116 TPSLLMSAE
-125 ELAAELPVQLAGLPG
+125 ELAAELPVQLAGLSG
-140 LKRLTLPSDQLNQA
+140 LKRLTLPSEQLTQA
-154 AQQPQ
+154 LQQHQ
-159 SVKRDEGL
+159 SVKQDEGL
-167 ATLARTISKDTD
+167 ASLARTISKDND
-179 MSEFNL
+179 MSDFNL

-200 TQLRPETAALA
+200 TQLRPETA
-211 SENTLTR
+211 TLTTESTR
-218 ANPTD
+218 VGANQTE
-223 KSSAK
+223 KTSAK
-228 KADSIATLL
+228 KGDSIATLL
-237 TPTAEKVNTLLN
+237 TPTAEKVNALLN

-259 ADNVAQQMM
+259 ADNVAQQMVA
-268 SGNSV
+268 GNRV
-273 AERDLQSTLSTSS
+273 VETDLHNTLSTSS
-286 SFASQSIAATP
+286 SLASQSITGH
-297 AHASALTQ
+297 AHSSTQ
-305 PQMQFSPMATQV
+305 PQMQFSPMATPV
-317 LNAQVGTPEWQQQ
+317 LNAQVGTQEWQQQ

-366 GQAQLHLASQNGQVR
+366 GQAQLHLASQSGQVR
-381 TVLEN
+381 SVLEN
-386 AIHQLR
+386 AMHQLR

-411 SDSWQQQNMSDSSQF
+411 NDSWQQQNMSDSSQF

-441 MQLASE
+441 LQLASE

>member
-1 MEITLLTMDVAATS
+1 MDVAAAS
-15 SGTTSATN
+15 PGTTSASN

-42 NAQSDKKTANIA
+42 NAQSDKKTANIT
-54 NHSTKENKAHSH
+54 NPSTKENKAHSH

-79 ASVTTELN
+79 ASVTTEPN
-87 VKEESSPEKSQLTL
+87 VIEESSLEKSQLTL
-101 TLPDNEQFAAIVENR
+101 TLPDNEQFAAIVENK
-116 TPSSLMSAE
+116 TPSLLMSAE
-125 ELAAELPVQLAGLPG
+125 ELAAELPVQLAGLSG
-140 LKRLTLPSDQLNQA
+140 LKRLTLPSEQLTQA
-154 AQQPQ
+154 LQQHQ
-159 SVKRDEGL
+159 SVKQDEGL
-167 ATLARTISKDTD
+167 ASLARTISKDND
-179 MSEFNL
+179 MSDFNL

-200 TQLRPETAALA
+200 TQLRPETA
-211 SENTLTR
+211 TLTTESTR
-218 ANPTD
+218 VGANQTE
-223 KSSAK
+223 KTSAK
-228 KADSIATLL
+228 KGDSIATLL
-237 TPTAEKVNTLLN
+237 TPTAEKVNALLN

-259 ADNVAQQMM
+259 ADNVAQQMVA
-268 SGNSV
+268 GNRV
-273 AERDLQSTLSTSS
+273 VETDLHNTLSTSS
-286 SFASQSIAATP
+286 SLASQSITGH
-297 AHASALTQ
+297 AHSSTQ
-305 PQMQFSPMATQV
+305 PQMQFSPMATPV
-317 LNAQVGTPEWQQQ
+317 LNAQVGTQEWQQQ

-366 GQAQLHLASQNGQVR
+366 GQAQLHLASQSGQVR
-381 TVLEN
+381 SVLEN
-386 AIHQLR
+386 AMHQLR

-411 SDSWQQQNMSDSSQF
+411 NDSWQQQNMSDSSQF

-441 MQLASE
+441 LQLASE